1 MNMNSMSVPAVGSHV
16 RVTTRYRNHY
26 YLDAATKPW
35 RDTVH
40 EGVVVPNEKWDG
52 PNTFCMTG
60 NQKMPVRNIALGN
73 VYRLEIVKGKLV
85 KTDVRAFRVKS
96 NGKTYV
102 VTKSGKNLS
111 CTCTGFHYRHKCK
124 HVDAVAKKVK

>member
-1 MNMNSMSVPAVGSHV
+1 MSSASVPTVGSLV

-35 RDTVH
+35 KDTTH
-40 EGVVVPNEKWDG
+40 EGVVVPNEKWEK
-52 PNTFCMTG
+52 PNTFCITG
-60 NQKMPVRNIALGN
+60 NDKIRVRNIAFSN
-73 VYRLEIVKGKLV
+73 VVRIEVIKGKLV
-85 KTDVRAFRVKS
+85 KPDIRAFKVKS
-96 NGKTYV
+96 NDKTYV
-102 VTKSGKNLS
+102 VTKNGKTLS